1 MTETRPRRRKPGPL
15 PVVLGTIATFLVVLA
30 LLAVQLRA
38 GHDPVL
44 GTGTPV
50 AVAAGGHQPV
60 VTRSSGA
67 TPSAS
72 ATVSP
77 NQSTQAVT
85 TRTSGGGERE
95 GEDD

>member
-1 MTETRPRRRKPGPL
+1 MTDPRPRRRRPGPL

-60 VTRSSGA
+60 VTRTSGA

-72 ATVSP
+72 PTVTP
-77 NQSTQAVT
+77 NQVTQPVT
-85 TRTSGGGERE
+85 TRTSGGAEGE